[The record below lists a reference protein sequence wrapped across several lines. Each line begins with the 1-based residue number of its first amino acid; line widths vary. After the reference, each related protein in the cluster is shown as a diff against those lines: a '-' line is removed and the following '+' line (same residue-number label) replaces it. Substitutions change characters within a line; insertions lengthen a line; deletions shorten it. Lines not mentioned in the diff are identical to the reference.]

1 MFLWGLAITI
11 EFASSKPSFNSVF
24 VKSAALQAVCHWLRN
39 RRVKQSW
46 FTQAPDTPGDFIRSS
61 RRLAKITTCTRFYDS
76 EFRNQFW
83 SLLQAIKNIWDVSH
97 RRVCPQKTTRK
108 FAGDFCWGSNSPPR
122 VLNEAYINK
131 RSFFP
136 QTILAKS
143 LGTLSQKPCKFAHSP
158 STPNAMLIW
167 RALHTQ
173 NHCRRFQHCLGWE
186 GGGQWPKQCDINRE
200 THLRKAFF
208 TNVQFCACFCWVS
221 QGLLA
226 RIEGA
231 GNIISPFIILLC
243 FSAIV
248 LYNSWDVWFS
258 PRVYVLILKSTQKQ
272 NALMADLRIPTN
284 EVQTEQNTKFTSGS
298 RSSAEIHS
306 MSSKVQ
312 TEHNTK
318 LISGGKTSLESRRS
332 FLMYGVDRSGLIVN

>member
-1 MFLWGLAITI
+1 M
-11 EFASSKPSFNSVF
+11 
-24 VKSAALQAVCHWLRN
+24 
-39 RRVKQSW
+39 
-46 FTQAPDTPGDFIRSS
+46 
-61 RRLAKITTCTRFYDS
+61 
-76 EFRNQFW
+76 
-83 SLLQAIKNIWDVSH
+83 
-97 RRVCPQKTTRK
+97 
-108 FAGDFCWGSNSPPR
+108 
-122 VLNEAYINK
+122 
-131 RSFFP
+131 
-136 QTILAKS
+136 
-143 LGTLSQKPCKFAHSP
+143 
-158 STPNAMLIW
+158 
-167 RALHTQ
+167 
-173 NHCRRFQHCLGWE
+173 
-186 GGGQWPKQCDINRE
+186 
-200 THLRKAFF
+200 
-208 TNVQFCACFCWVS
+208 S

-248 LYNSWDVWFS
+248 LYNSWDVGFS

-332 FLMYGVDRSGLIVN
+332 FLIYGVDRSGLIVN